1 MFFPLLSQW
10 QNLKE
15 FGFIYLVHLRK
26 FELFWCAA
34 VEEDSSIVRTI
45 LADFKACFV
54 LHVVVSGCTENP
66 NGFVTPSSGSPF

>member
-1 MFFPLLSQW
+1 MAELVRIRL
-10 QNLKE
+10 
-15 FGFIYLVHLRK
+15 YLFSPK

-45 LADFKACFV
+45 LTDFKACFV